1 MNETTK
7 FDDCESDGSE
17 DSLGENE
24 NESSESEG
32 PGDTL
37 SEETDHTCETEE
49 EENDDLGDFIN
60 DDQEESQSEEESSSK
75 FSVKNSG
82 RRTIKPKRVRFSSS
96 SDEELISKDIV
107 NQSEINTPKSMD
119 FDIFDNESDVATSL
133 NGSAT
138 KTLSQSLVKSFE
150 SKEDEYIDK
159 ELKSSSEQNEIFISE
174 KDESNEKQKSNGIIV
189 DLSSEID
196 EFFNNLSPN
205 FVRELEKTPTIEN
218 DSIIDC
224 QSKKSKY
231 F

>member
-1 MNETTK
+1 MNESKK
-7 FDDCESDGSE
+7 FDDCESDVSV
-17 DSLGENE
+17 DSLGEDE

-37 SEETDHTCETEE
+37 SEETDHTSETEE

-60 DDQEESQSEEESSSK
+60 DDQEESQSEEELSSK
-75 FSVKNSG
+75 FSVNNSG
-82 RRTIKPKRVRFSSS
+82 RRTKRVRFASS

-107 NQSEINTPKSMD
+107 NQPEINTPKSMD

-159 ELKSSSEQNEIFISE
+159 ELNSSSEQNEIFISE
-174 KDESNEKQKSNGIIV
+174 KDESNEKQKSNDIIV

-205 FVRELEKTPTIEN
+205 FVQELEKVPTIEN

-224 QSKKSKY
+224 QSK
-231 F
+231 

>member
-1 MNETTK
+1 MNESKK
-7 FDDCESDGSE
+7 FDDCESDVSV
-17 DSLGENE
+17 DSLGEDE

-37 SEETDHTCETEE
+37 SEETDHTSETEE

-60 DDQEESQSEEESSSK
+60 DDQEESQSEEELSSK

-82 RRTIKPKRVRFSSS
+82 RRTKRVRFASS

-107 NQSEINTPKSMD
+107 NQPEINTPKSMD

-138 KTLSQSLVKSFE
+138 KTLSKSFE
-150 SKEDEYIDK
+150 TNKDEYIDK
-159 ELKSSSEQNEIFISE
+159 ELQSSSEQNKILISE
-174 KDESNEKQKSNGIIV
+174 KDESNEKQKSNDIIV

-205 FVRELEKTPTIEN
+205 FVQELEKVPTIEN

-224 QSKKSKY
+224 QSK
-231 F
+231 

>member
-1 MNETTK
+1 LNESKK
-7 FDDCESDGSE
+7 FDDCESDVSV
-17 DSLGENE
+17 DSLGEDE

-37 SEETDHTCETEE
+37 SEETDHTSETEE

-60 DDQEESQSEEESSSK
+60 DDQEESQSEEELSSK

-82 RRTIKPKRVRFSSS
+82 RRTKRVRFASS

-107 NQSEINTPKSMD
+107 NQPEINTPKSMD

-138 KTLSQSLVKSFE
+138 KTLSKSFE
-150 SKEDEYIDK
+150 TNKDEYIDK
-159 ELKSSSEQNEIFISE
+159 ELQSSSEQNKILISE
-174 KDESNEKQKSNGIIV
+174 KDESNEKQKSNDIIV

-205 FVRELEKTPTIEN
+205 FVQELEKVPTIEN

-224 QSKKSKY
+224 QSK
-231 F
+231 